1 MKDPILRD
9 IREHI
14 TVMEAIAADQD
25 LRAGIRQAADLILS
39 AFRNGGRLYLFGCGG
54 SAADAQ
60 HIAAE
65 FVNKMHRM
73 RAALPAVALTTDNSV
88 LTAIG
93 NDDSF
98 DHVFSRQ
105 VEAFAGKDDI
115 VVGISTSGT
124 SPSVVNGLR
133 AGRERGAETV
143 LLTGG
148 RGDEPGDAAG
158 LVIRVPSASTPR
170 IQEAHIAIAHIICT
184 IVEEEAFYAGRR

>member
-1 MKDPILRD
+1 VKDPIPRE
-9 IREHI
+9 IHEHI
-14 TVMEAIAADQD
+14 AVMEAIAADRD
-25 LRAGIRQAADLILS
+25 LQAGVRQVADLILA
-39 AFRNGGRLYLFGCGG
+39 AFRKGGRLYLFGCGG

-65 FVNKMHRM
+65 FVNKMHRT
-73 RAALPAVALTTDNSV
+73 RAALPAVALTTDSSV